1 MEVVEQR
8 IDASIVSSIA
18 SSFISFFIVVV
29 IRNSQF
35 VGVIPAVAPI
45 LAPSLKGLI
54 VRAGHHSLKRIALA
68 SWSSSSSH
76 SGSSRGLMI
85 DDYRINESIESIEVG
100 RSVFARSVLPLVRS
114 HSCRSRSRSKSMGLI
129 NSNKVV
135 IRE

>member
-1 MEVVEQR
+1 
-8 IDASIVSSIA
+8 
-18 SSFISFFIVVV
+18 
-29 IRNSQF
+29 
-35 VGVIPAVAPI
+35 

-100 RSVFARSVLPLVRS
+100 RSS
-114 HSCRSRSRSKSMGLI
+114 HGRSCRSSGLTAVGRAAGQ
-129 NSNKVV
+129 SQWV
-135 IRE
+135 